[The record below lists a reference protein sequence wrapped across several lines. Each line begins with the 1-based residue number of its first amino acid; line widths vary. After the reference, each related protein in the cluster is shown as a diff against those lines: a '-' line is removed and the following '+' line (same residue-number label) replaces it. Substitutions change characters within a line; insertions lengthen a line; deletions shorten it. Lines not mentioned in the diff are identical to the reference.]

1 MPFNQ
6 LAYKLINMMPFNG
19 YENYFIHWLT
29 MYTPLAC
36 GTLRFLT
43 NRVGP

>member
-19 YENYFIHWLT
+19 YENYITYWLT
-29 MYTPLAC
+29 MYT
-36 GTLRFLT
+36 FSMWISE
-43 NRVGP
+43 VSDQ